1 LSLFPFIVRINFKVR
16 KFEVGLAKYK
26 KGRKRRAKK
35 ANMIL
40 MLILVIC
47 GLVIILGF
55 HALYE
60 NGYHTDNVQNSNNE
74 VAVEHRKFI
83 NKLASQAQR
92 LQGQYNILP
101 SITLAQAILESDW
114 GTSTLASKYYNL
126 FGVKAQD
133 NTAHSVYLN
142 TQEFVNGRYVTI
154 KARFQVYQD
163 WNESLADHAKLLAYG
178 TKWNPQQ
185 YKDVIAADNYLQA
198 ADGLQQDGYATDP
211 TYTKK
216 LIAII
221 KQYKLYQYDD

>member
-1 LSLFPFIVRINFKVR
+1 MSLFGFIVKINFKVR
-16 KFEVGLAKYK
+16 KFEDGLAKYK

-35 ANMIL
+35 ANTVL
-40 MLILVIC
+40 MLILVAC
-47 GLVIILGF
+47 GLVIIFGF

-60 NGYHTDNVQNSNNE
+60 NGYHSNNIQSSNDG

-83 NKLASQAQR
+83 DKLAPQAQR

-114 GTSTLASKYYNL
+114 GTSKLASQYYNL

-133 NTAHSVYLN
+133 DTTNSVYLN

-154 KARFQVYQD
+154 KARFQVYRD

-185 YKDVIAADNYLQA
+185 YKDVVAANNYLQA

-211 TYTKK
+211 AYTKK

>member
-1 LSLFPFIVRINFKVR
+1 MSLCPFIVRINFKVR

-26 KGRKRRAKK
+26 KGRKHRAKQ

-40 MLILVIC
+40 MLILIAC
-47 GLVIILGF
+47 GLVIIFGF

-60 NGYHTDNVQNSNNE
+60 NGYNSNNVQNQSDP

-83 NKLASQAQR
+83 NKLAPQAQR

-114 GTSTLASKYYNL
+114 GSSKLASKYYNL

-133 NTAHSVYLN
+133 NTTKSVYLN

-154 KARFQVYQD
+154 KARFQVYRD

>member
-1 LSLFPFIVRINFKVR
+1 MV
-16 KFEVGLAKYK
+16 KYK

-40 MLILVIC
+40 MLILV
-47 GLVIILGF
+47 GTALVIILGF
-55 HALYE
+55 HALSE
-60 NGYHTDNVQNSNNE
+60 NSYNENNLQSSQNE
-74 VAVEHRKFI
+74 IAVEHRKFI
-83 NKLASQAQR
+83 NKLAPQAQR

-114 GTSTLASKYYNL
+114 GTSKLASKYYNL

-133 NTAHSVYLN
+133 GSTNSVYLN
-142 TQEFVNGRYVTI
+142 TQEFVNGRYVTV
-154 KARFQVYQD
+154 KARFQVYQN

-178 TKWNPQQ
+178 TKWNSQQ
-185 YKDVIAADNYLQA
+185 YKDVVSATNYLQA

-216 LIAII
+216 LISLIR
-221 KQYKLYQYDD
+221 QYILYQYDD

>member
-1 LSLFPFIVRINFKVR
+1 VR
-16 KFEVGLAKYK
+16 KFEVGLVKYK

-40 MLILVIC
+40 MLILV
-47 GLVIILGF
+47 GTALVIILGF
-55 HALYE
+55 HALSE
-60 NGYHTDNVQNSNNE
+60 NSYNENNLQSSQNE
-74 VAVEHRKFI
+74 IAVEHRKFI
-83 NKLASQAQR
+83 NKLAPQAQR

-114 GTSTLASKYYNL
+114 GTSKLASKYYNL

-133 NTAHSVYLN
+133 GSTNSVYLN
-142 TQEFVNGRYVTI
+142 TQEFVNGRYVTV
-154 KARFQVYQD
+154 KARFQVYQN

-178 TKWNPQQ
+178 TKWNSQQ
-185 YKDVIAADNYLQA
+185 YKDVVSATNYLQA

-216 LIAII
+216 LISLIR
-221 KQYKLYQYDD
+221 QYKLYQYDD

>member
-1 LSLFPFIVRINFKVR
+1 MR
-16 KFEVGLAKYK
+16 KFEVGLVKYK

-40 MLILVIC
+40 MLILV
-47 GLVIILGF
+47 GTALVIILGF
-55 HALYE
+55 HALSE
-60 NGYHTDNVQNSNNE
+60 NSYNENNLQSSQNE
-74 VAVEHRKFI
+74 IAVEHRKFI
-83 NKLASQAQR
+83 NKLAPQAQR

-114 GTSTLASKYYNL
+114 GTSKLASKYYNL

-133 NTAHSVYLN
+133 GSTNSVYLN
-142 TQEFVNGRYVTI
+142 TQEFVNGRYVTV
-154 KARFQVYQD
+154 KARFQVYQN

-178 TKWNPQQ
+178 TKWNSQQ
-185 YKDVIAADNYLQA
+185 YKDVVSATNYLQA

-216 LIAII
+216 LISLIR
-221 KQYKLYQYDD
+221 QYKLYQYDD

>member
-1 LSLFPFIVRINFKVR
+1 M
-16 KFEVGLAKYK
+16 AKYK

-35 ANMIL
+35 ANAVL

-47 GLVIILGF
+47 GLVVILGF

-60 NGYHTDNVQNSNNE
+60 NGYHSSNIQSSNDE
-74 VAVEHRKFI
+74 VAIEHRKFI
-83 NKLASQAQR
+83 NKLAPQAQR

-101 SITLAQAILESDW
+101 SITLAQAILESNW
-114 GTSTLASKYYNL
+114 GTSKLASKYYNL

-133 NTAHSVYLN
+133 NTTNSVYLN

-163 WNESLADHAKLLAYG
+163 WNESLDDHAKLLAYG

-185 YKDVIAADNYLQA
+185 YKDVVAANNYLQA

-211 TYTKK
+211 AYTKK

-221 KQYKLYQYDD
+221 RQYKLYQYDG